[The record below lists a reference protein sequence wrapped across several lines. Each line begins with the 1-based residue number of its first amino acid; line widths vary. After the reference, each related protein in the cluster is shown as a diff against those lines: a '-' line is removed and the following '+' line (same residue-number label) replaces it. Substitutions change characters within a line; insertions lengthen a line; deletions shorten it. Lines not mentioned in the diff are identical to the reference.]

1 MKCICNDEKFC
12 KRCYSILYYKLNRQE
27 ILQQQKIKYKE
38 KKCEKHYIK
47 INRGNFLLSFK

>member
-1 MKCICNDEKFC
+1 MQCICNEEKFC
-12 KRCYSILYYKLNRQE
+12 KRCYSILYYKLNREE